1 MVCIYISVKANA
13 NYIYSANM
21 DFSSLRTGDET
32 KIDDILDNLLTDD
45 SLDISINA
53 KGIELFTTSSLSQTS
68 ENAELEELLISF
80 SRNEDSSDD
89 KSFNF

>member
-1 MVCIYISVKANA
+1 MCRKEI
-13 NYIYSANM
+13 
-21 DFSSLRTGDET
+21 DSLET

-45 SLDISINA
+45 SVDISINA